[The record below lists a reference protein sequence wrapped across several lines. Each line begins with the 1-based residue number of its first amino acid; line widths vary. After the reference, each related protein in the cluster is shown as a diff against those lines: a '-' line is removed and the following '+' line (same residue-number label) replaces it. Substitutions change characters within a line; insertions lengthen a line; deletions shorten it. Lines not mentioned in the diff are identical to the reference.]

1 MLTPDGHCANKIEK
15 VMLLALWANT
25 LRDEIQAQG
34 LSATKKLIFAG
45 LGKPTY
51 PINSHTIASYLSYWQ
66 RLDGLIKKWQ
76 MDPDQIEEDIAIDYG
91 DPRGDYAPRKL
102 MADIMS
108 HWYTAE
114 INPENILFT
123 VGGIGALRVLFETFN
138 THYEDVPGYRIITP
152 FPYYSVYSNN
162 PSHCLHPIHV
172 MDAPGYKLTAQA
184 VAESIKEAYALAE
197 MDHGWPKAILIC
209 NPSNPLGNIIDAGEL
224 SKIADVLRQYPDL
237 YIIFDEA
244 YTEMSFAEMP
254 SFLRIAPD
262 LQERVIILRSATKAL
277 SAAGERMAVLLVFE
291 SSLMNEMLNKNISY
305 FIHAPRSAQ
314 AAYAETM
321 ANFRDEEKKSIAA
334 FYKKKVDYVV
344 ERLKAMGAAMPDPL
358 YHIEA
363 TFYVLA
369 DFSDMFGL
377 PLPKEVA
384 RVLQKTGMVK
394 TDEELAYYLLFQ
406 DNLMITPLSYF
417 GLSKHDGFMRIT
429 CSGQEHELH
438 DLMDR
443 LEGRLFASRKNKK
456 SVLLEKIKH
465 RLPELKK
472 IDAHMFELI
481 WQKLRAVD
489 AEEDTC
495 LNLKSRNQA
504 LRKIYDT
511 VIDFFEIMKEEV
523 Y

>member
-25 LRDEIQAQG
+25 LKDETQDLPA
-34 LSATKKLIFAG
+34 AKKLIFAG

-66 RLDGLIKKWQ
+66 RLDNLTKKWRIESQ
-76 MDPDQIEEDIAIDYG
+76 QVEEDIAIDYG

-102 MADIMS
+102 MADIMAQ
-108 HWYTAE
+108 WYEAE
-114 INPENILFT
+114 IKAENILFT

-152 FPYYSVYSNN
+152 FPYYSAYSNN

-172 MDAPGYKLTAQA
+172 MDEPGYKLTAQA
-184 VAESIKEAYALAE
+184 VEESIKEAYTLAE
-197 MDHGWPKAILIC
+197 MDHGWPKALLIC
-209 NPSNPLGNIIDAGEL
+209 NPSNPLGNIIDEGEL
-224 SKIADVLRQYPDL
+224 IKIAEVLRQYPDL

-244 YTEMSFAEMP
+244 YTEMSFLEMP
-254 SFLRIAPD
+254 SFLKIAPD
-262 LQERVIILRSATKAL
+262 LKERVVILRSATKAL
-277 SAAGERMAVLLVFE
+277 SAAGERMAILLVFE

-321 ANFRDEEKKSIAA
+321 ANFGVEEKKSIAA
-334 FYKKKVDYVV
+334 FYKKKVEYVV
-344 ERLKAMGAAMPDPL
+344 ERLKNMGAAMPDPL
-358 YHIEA
+358 YHVEA

-377 PLPKEVA
+377 SLPKDAA
-384 RVLQKTGMVK
+384 RVLQKTGRVS

-406 DNLMITPLSYF
+406 DNVMITPLSYF

-429 CSGQEHELH
+429 CSGREHELH
-438 DLMDR
+438 ELMDR
-443 LEGRLFASRKNKK
+443 LENRLLASRKNKK
-456 SVLLEKIKH
+456 ITLLEKINQS
-465 RLPELKK
+465 LTELKK
-472 IDAHMFELI
+472 LDSHMYDLI
-481 WQKLRAVD
+481 CQKLKK
-489 AEEDTC
+489 AEGGQDTC
-495 LNLKSRNQA
+495 LHLKSQNQT
-504 LRKIYDT
+504 LTKIHDT
-511 VIDFFEIMKEEV
+511 IIDFFELMQQDNLQ
-523 Y
+523 